1 MQSRFYTH
9 IVFALVVVACMAWS
23 RMALANHSFTSGLK
37 ALEQVEAGLVGLA
50 EHTLPA
56 VVSISPHVPEVA
68 GGTQESLRKRPT
80 NAGAGVIIDG
90 EKGYIIT
97 NSHVVKQAEKI
108 LVTLYGGRELVGTVL
123 GTDEET
129 DLAVVQVEVESGKPL
144 PQVSLGDSSQL
155 KIGQLVVAIGNPYGL
170 SDTLSLG
177 VISGLNREN
186 INLSRYEDFI
196 QTDASINPGNSGGP
210 LLNIRGEVIGI
221 NTAIINYA
229 QSIGFAIPSNVV
241 KNISS
246 QIINKGTVSR
256 GWLGVGI
263 ESVPRD
269 VAEKVNLEQGRGVMI
284 NSVFEGQP
292 AHLAGLKVGDI
303 ILNIGGA
310 PVNSPNGMIRLIGN
324 ISPGQYVNLEILRD
338 GKNYSFS
345 VQLASRKD
353 QVEMA
358 SLQKNPLP
366 DLGFEWSELETD
378 VESAQEGDSE
388 KEKQGVLV
396 TRVEP
401 GSSADRGGLMVG
413 DLITSLNGQS
423 IINSGHFESILRQNY
438 QRGSVSVT
446 VQRANEKVV
455 LTLNKSE

>member
-1 MQSRFYTH
+1 MQSRFYSN
-9 IVFALVVVACMAWS
+9 IFFVLAFVACLLWS
-23 RMALANHSFTSGLK
+23 RGASADHSFTSGLK
-37 ALEQVEAGLVGLA
+37 VLEQVEAGLVGLA

-56 VVSISPHVPEVA
+56 VVSISPHVPEST
-68 GGTQESLRKRPT
+68 GGSPESLRKRPT
-80 NAGAGVIIDG
+80 NAGAGVIVDG
-90 EKGYIIT
+90 ERGHIIT

-129 DLAVVQVEVESGKPL
+129 DLAVIQVENDKPL
-144 PQVSLGDSSQL
+144 PQVMLGDSSKL

-170 SDTLSLG
+170 NDTLSLG
-177 VISGLNREN
+177 VVSGLNREN

-210 LLNIRGEVIGI
+210 LLNIRGEVVGI

-241 KNISS
+241 KNISR
-246 QIINKGTVSR
+246 QIIETGTVSR

-263 ESVPRD
+263 EMVPED
-269 VAEKVNLEQGRGVMI
+269 VAKKASLEEGRGVMI

-292 AHLAGLKVGDI
+292 AHQAGLKVGDI
-303 ILNIGGA
+303 ILKIGGA
-310 PVNSPNGMIRLIGN
+310 AVNSPNGMIRLIGN
-324 ISPGQYVNLEILRD
+324 ISPGQFVHLDILRD
-338 GKNYSFS
+338 GREHSFS
-345 VQLASRKD
+345 IQLGHRKD
-353 QVEMA
+353 QFEMA

-366 DLGFEWSELETD
+366 ELGFEWSELESDT
-378 VESAQEGDSE
+378 ESTQEGDSE
-388 KEKQGVLV
+388 KKKQGVLV

-413 DLITSLNGQS
+413 DLITSLNGQDV
-423 IINSGHFESILRQNY
+423 INRGHFENILRQNF
-438 QRGSVSVT
+438 QRGSISVT
-446 VQRANEKVV
+446 VQRANEEVA
-455 LTLNKSE
+455 LTLSMSE